1 MCTTKCW
8 PFGSFLWNQN
18 GIRISF
24 FLFSLLLYFLFN
36 FFGCECENMFKHLLV
51 INFNLNM
58 ALQTCKTRFY
68 IWINI
73 RLYHSGLF
81 LIVYDALL
89 NKLHWAK
96 DFLKPSIWNL
106 FFENIQ
112 SGIYKYIYIY
122 ILDCFWLIYYYF
134 GHMNI
139 VNIEP
144 ILLLLF
150 LGQVP
155 LVLGF

>member
-58 ALQTCKTRFY
+58 ALQTRQDSIFELILDYVIVDCFSLFTTHS
-68 IWINI
+68 WINSMGP
-73 RLYHSGLF
+73 RTFSSLQF
-81 LIVYDALL
+81 
-89 NKLHWAK
+89 
-96 DFLKPSIWNL
+96 
-106 FFENIQ
+106 
-112 SGIYKYIYIY
+112 GIYFLRIFNLEFINIY

>member
-58 ALQTCKTRFY
+58 ALQTRQDSIFELILDYVIVDCFSLFTTHS
-68 IWINI
+68 WINSMGP
-73 RLYHSGLF
+73 RTFSSLQF
-81 LIVYDALL
+81 
-89 NKLHWAK
+89 
-96 DFLKPSIWNL
+96 
-106 FFENIQ
+106 
-112 SGIYKYIYIY
+112 GIYKYIYIG
-122 ILDCFWLIYYYF
+122 LFLI
-134 GHMNI
+134 N
-139 VNIEP
+139 
-144 ILLLLF
+144 LLLF
-150 LGQVP
+150 WSYEHCQYRTHSSSSFFGSSTFGLGL
-155 LVLGF
+155 LVR